1 MRHNCS
7 TFIENLKN
15 NKNIF
20 GNVVYMVKYKKVKI
34 RYKNMIILVSNNK
47 EKRDNIKGVYLKS
60 IGMW

>member
-20 GNVVYMVKYKKVKI
+20 GNVVNVVKYKKI
-34 RYKNMIILVSNNK
+34 RIGYKNMIILVSNNR

>member
-1 MRHNCS
+1 MLHNCS
-7 TFIENLKN
+7 TFIGNLKN

-20 GNVVYMVKYKKVKI
+20 RNVVNVVKCKKVKI

>member
-7 TFIENLKN
+7 TFLGNLKN
-15 NKNIF
+15 NKNLF
-20 GNVVYMVKYKKVKI
+20 GNVVNMVKCKNDKI

-47 EKRDNIKGVYLKS
+47 EKRDNVKGVYLKS

>member
-20 GNVVYMVKYKKVKI
+20 GNVVNVVKYKKVKI
-34 RYKNMIILVSNNK
+34 RYKNVIILVSNNK

>member
-1 MRHNCS
+1 MLHNCS

-20 GNVVYMVKYKKVKI
+20 GNVVNVVKYKNDKI

>member
-20 GNVVYMVKYKKVKI
+20 GNVINVVKYKKVKI
-34 RYKNMIILVSNNK
+34 RYKNMIILVSNNI

>member
-7 TFIENLKN
+7 TFIGNLKN
-15 NKNIF
+15 NKNIL
-20 GNVVYMVKYKKVKI
+20 GNVVYMVKYKDDKI
-34 RYKNMIILVSNNK
+34 RYKNLIILVSNNI

>member
-15 NKNIF
+15 NKNLF
-20 GNVVYMVKYKKVKI
+20 GNVINVVKYKKVKI

>member
-7 TFIENLKN
+7 TFIGNLEN

-20 GNVVYMVKYKKVKI
+20 GNVVNVVKYKKIKI

>member
-20 GNVVYMVKYKKVKI
+20 GNVVNVVKYKNDKI
-34 RYKNMIILVSNNK
+34 RYKNMIILVNNNK

>member
-1 MRHNCS
+1 MLHNCS
-7 TFIENLKN
+7 TFIGNLEN

-20 GNVVYMVKYKKVKI
+20 GNVVNVVKYKNDKI

>member
-7 TFIENLKN
+7 TFIGNLKN
-15 NKNIF
+15 FENIF
-20 GNVVYMVKYKKVKI
+20 GNVVYVVKYKNDKI

-47 EKRDNIKGVYLKS
+47 EKRDNIKEVYLKS

>member
-34 RYKNMIILVSNNK
+34 RYKNMIILVSNN
-47 EKRDNIKGVYLKS
+47 I
-60 IGMW
+60 

>member
-20 GNVVYMVKYKKVKI
+20 GNVVNVVKYKKIKI

>member
-20 GNVVYMVKYKKVKI
+20 GNVVYEVKYKKAKI

>member
-1 MRHNCS
+1 MLHNCS

-20 GNVVYMVKYKKVKI
+20 GNVINVVKYKKVKI

>member
-7 TFIENLKN
+7 TFIENLEN
-15 NKNIF
+15 NKNIS
-20 GNVVYMVKYKKVKI
+20 GNVVNVVKYKNDKI
-34 RYKNMIILVSNNK
+34 RHKNMIILVSNNK

>member
-20 GNVVYMVKYKKVKI
+20 GNVAYVVKYKKSEI

>member
-20 GNVVYMVKYKKVKI
+20 GNVINVVKYKKVKI

>member
-7 TFIENLKN
+7 TFIGNLKN

-20 GNVVYMVKYKKVKI
+20 GNVVYMVKYKKIKI

>member
-20 GNVVYMVKYKKVKI
+20 GNVVNMVKCKKIRI
-34 RYKNMIILVSNNK
+34 RYKNMIILVSNNI

>member
-20 GNVVYMVKYKKVKI
+20 GNVINVVKYKKIKI
-34 RYKNMIILVSNNK
+34 RYKNLIILVSNNI

>member
-20 GNVVYMVKYKKVKI
+20 GNVVYMVKHKKIKT

>member
-7 TFIENLKN
+7 TFIGNLKN

-20 GNVVYMVKYKKVKI
+20 ENVVYMVKYKKVKI
-34 RYKNMIILVSNNK
+34 RYKNMIILVSNNR

>member
-7 TFIENLKN
+7 TFIEDLKN

-20 GNVVYMVKYKKVKI
+20 GNVVNVVKYKKIKI

-47 EKRDNIKGVYLKS
+47 GKRDNIKGVYLKS

>member
-20 GNVVYMVKYKKVKI
+20 GNVINVVKYKNDKI